1 MDGVGWYTVHP
12 MLEEPPREAR
22 LLAAR
27 GPQSTTAEAPERTPA
42 AAYCPAKPEGLAL
55 GELEPATRARLTV
68 LLALDGAGIT
78 REEAGLLEGRT
89 EVRVVVAQRAGE
101 AVADGAGLTTQTS
114 ATHVDLDVDL
124 ALLLEHIQGLV
135 EHHLG
140 GLAAE
145 VHVDVAAVDDH
156 NAGARADPHARGG
169 LLAAAGAI
177 KALVGGGSHVVS
189 SLKVRKVW
197 EGRSP
202 YASTSRATGC
212 CAVCGCVSPA

>member
-68 LLALDGAGIT
+68 LLALDGAG
-78 REEAGLLEGRT
+78 
-89 EVRVVVAQRAGE
+89 
-101 AVADGAGLTTQTS
+101 LTTQTS

-135 EHHLG
+135 EPHLG